1 MPVYQYRGRRYDSGS
16 EMTGK
21 RFAVNE
27 QSLATALRAEKI
39 MPISIKEKGTGI
51 LSKEISLPG
60 LGSGVSAKELALFTR
75 QFSVMLNAGL
85 PLVQCLEI
93 IANQQ
98 VNKIFRSTLHDVRQD
113 VEAGSTLAEAMR
125 QSPKVFDTL
134 FVNMIAAGEAA
145 GILDVI
151 LNRLSTFM
159 EKIVKLKRA
168 LVSALI
174 YPLIII
180 LVATIIVVVIMLWV
194 VPTFATLF
202 EGLNAPLPL
211 PTRMVILI
219 SSMLGQLI
227 LPVLLLVVLSVVGLR
242 YAYGTDR
249 GRLIMDRILL
259 AIPVLGGVLQKI
271 AVARF
276 SRTLSTLLASGITI
290 LEGLVITA
298 RTAGNKLIENALL
311 QARKEVEGG
320 KTLADPLRKFD
331 FFPPMVIQMIGVG
344 EQTGELDQMLEKLAD
359 YYEEEADAAIA
370 TLLTMLEPIMIVFL
384 GGVIGGIVIS
394 MYLPIFTLIRHL
406 SG

>member
-1 MPVYQYRGRRYDSGS
+1 M
-16 EMTGK
+16 
-21 RFAVNE
+21 NE